1 MDDFLHNLRSGK
13 LKQPDRG
20 RGGYTDYKGPQRR
33 AGNERRKPDY
43 YAKVTS
49 ENFALVKDSLDVLT
63 NHQKRIADEMAAR
76 KKIDARIADALETI
90 AAMLGRHWGYEK
102 DPLQDSQPDEVVPEP
117 DEDARDG
124 IVAGEVVDRFADI
137 DTGNQKISN
146 EDKPRLLNII
156 TAMRAEGDSW
166 EKIARHMDQRDIPTV
181 SGKGKWR
188 GPAIKKFWEA
198 QTEATG
204 S

>member
-20 RGGYTDYKGPQRR
+20 RRDYTDYKGPQRR

-49 ENFALVKDSLDVLT
+49 ENFALVKVSLDALAD
-63 NHQKRIADEMAAR
+63 HQKRIADAVAAR
-76 KKIDARIADALETI
+76 KKTDARIADALETI

-102 DPLQDSQPDEVVPEP
+102 DLPRVGEPFEAEPESEGDAGDSVVP
-117 DEDARDG
+117 
-124 IVAGEVVDRFADI
+124 GEVTDQLAGIGTDNR
-137 DTGNQKISN
+137 KISDN
-146 EDKPRLLNII
+146 DKPRLLGII
-156 TAMRAEGDSW
+156 TAMRVDGESW
-166 EKIARHMDQRDIPTV
+166 EKIARHMDERAIPTV

-188 GPAIKKFWEA
+188 GPAVKKFWEA
-198 QTEATG
+198 QTEAT
-204 S
+204 

>member
-20 RGGYTDYKGPQRR
+20 RRDYTDYKGPQRR

-49 ENFALVKDSLDVLT
+49 ENFALVKGSLDLLAE
-63 NHQKRIADEMAAR
+63 NQKRIADTIVAGEATNT
-76 KKIDARIADALETI
+76 RIADALEAIVDMMKGDQRKAEAPSPAREPADVMPETKTI
-90 AAMLGRHWGYEK
+90 DSTAPDDMMKDRPGIGAGKEKRGDHNKRDML
-102 DPLQDSQPDEVVPEP
+102 
-117 DEDARDG
+117 
-124 IVAGEVVDRFADI
+124 DI
-137 DTGNQKISN
+137 IGS
-146 EDKPRLLNII
+146 
-156 TAMRAEGDSW
+156 MRADGNSW
-166 EKIARHMDQRDIPTV
+166 EKIARHMDARHIPTV

-198 QTEATG
+198 NA
-204 S
+204 

>member
-20 RGGYTDYKGPQRR
+20 RRDYTDYKGPQRR

-49 ENFALVKDSLDVLT
+49 ENFTLVKGSLDVLAD
-63 NHQKRIADEMAAR
+63 HQKHIAEAMATSN
-76 KKIDARIADALETI
+76 KTDIRIADALEAI
-90 AAMLGRHWGYEK
+90 AAMMKRHWGYEN
-102 DPLQDSQPDEVVPEP
+102 DLPQDSEPIEAQPNGDTGESLVP
-117 DEDARDG
+117 
-124 IVAGEVVDRFADI
+124 GEVVDNFAGI
-137 DTGNQKISN
+137 DTGSKKLSDI
-146 EDKPRLLNII
+146 DKPRLMAII
-156 TAMRAEGDSW
+156 AAMRADGNSW
-166 EKIARHMDQRDIPTV
+166 EKIARHMDERDIPTA

-188 GPAIKKFWEA
+188 GPAIKKFWDA
-198 QTEATG
+198 HTEATG